1 MCNPVVGAKV
11 IEPFDRFLAF
21 INTPDNFEGLFRLA
35 KIVGITN
42 GEIAID
48 HNLVG
53 GRRPITSFVTLAQ

>member
-35 KIVGITN
+35 KIVGILMVKYRLTIIWSAA
-42 GEIAID
+42 GA
-48 HNLVG
+48 
-53 GRRPITSFVTLAQ
+53 P